1 MNKPALNKPALTL
14 SAFLASAG
22 TMHFARPKF
31 FRQAVPKHLPGG
43 KPFWIKISGVAELS
57 VAAAIAHPR
66 TRRPGGLAAAALFVA
81 VLPGN
86 ISMAMEG
93 MKNPRASR
101 TRKALL
107 LARLPL
113 QAPLVA
119 WALKAAS
126 ESKD

>member
-1 MNKPALNKPALTL
+1 MNKPTLTL
-14 SAFLASAG
+14 ATFLAAAG

-57 VAAAIAHPR
+57 VATAIACPP
-66 TRRPGGLAAAALFVA
+66 TRRQGGLAAAALFVA

-93 MKNPRASR
+93 LKDPRASR

-119 WALKAAS
+119 WALRAAS
-126 ESKD
+126 ENED

>member
-1 MNKPALNKPALTL
+1 MNKPALTL

-22 TMHFARPKF
+22 TMHFARPRF

-43 KPFWIKISGVAELS
+43 KPFWIKISGVAELT

-66 TRRPGGLAAAALFVA
+66 TRRQGSLAAAALFVA
-81 VLPGN
+81 VFPGN
-86 ISMAMEG
+86 ISMALEG
-93 MKNPRASR
+93 LASPRATR

-119 WALKAAS
+119 WALRAAS
-126 ESKD
+126 ESQN